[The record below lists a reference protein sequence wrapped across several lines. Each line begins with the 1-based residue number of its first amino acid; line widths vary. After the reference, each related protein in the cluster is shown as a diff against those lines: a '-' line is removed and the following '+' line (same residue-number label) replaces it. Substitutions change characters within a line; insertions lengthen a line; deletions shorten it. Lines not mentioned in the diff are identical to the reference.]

1 MGIPTAIIVT
11 SLLALSTLAIH
22 TAHARLGWTMEQRE
36 KFYGPVYVELDSKVG
51 EHVYEWEKDGIN
63 IDCVMLENKVV
74 QNRVLR

>member
-1 MGIPTAIIVT
+1 MIVRLIVT
-11 SLLALSTLAIH
+11 SLLALSTLTIH

-51 EHVYEWEKDGIN
+51 EHVYQLEKDGIS